1 MENSNASQTP
11 FALTHATVFD
21 GDTLLDNQAVI
32 IQGDTIVSVV
42 PMAQAPLLPP
52 CCIDVEGLLITAGF
66 IDLQLNGCGGVLF
79 NSDLSLETLVVMNQ
93 TNLKSGTTQ
102 FLPTLITCPQQQ
114 MAQAIT
120 LVDSIQDRNNIGV
133 LGLHLEGPFINVTK
147 KGAHHADFIR
157 PLGLEEAKRLAEN
170 QDAIKMI
177 TLAPEC
183 VEQAAIDALAEA
195 GIKVSI
201 GHTNATYQQLNDKQG
216 LTMATHLYNAMT
228 PLASREVGAVGYIAE
243 HKPATGI
250 IVDGIHAAYPAVR
263 IAKALL
269 GEQLFLVTD
278 AVTPAGTNMSS
289 YDMAGQPAYVTNGKC
304 HYKDGTIAGAAIT
317 MIDGIK
323 NLVEHVSVSKE
334 EALRMASLYPAKAM
348 GIDGDYGRVKAG
360 YKANIVMLDPA
371 LDVRGVYQMG
381 IKRH

>member
-1 MENSNASQTP
+1 MENFNASQTP

-21 GDTLLDNQAVI
+21 GDNLLDDHAVI

-42 PMAQAPLLPP
+42 PMTQASVLPADR
-52 CCIDVEGLLITAGF
+52 IDVKGLLLTAGF

-79 NSDLSLETLVVMNQ
+79 NSDISLDTLQVMNQ

-102 FLPTLITCPQQQ
+102 FLPTLITCPQPQ
-114 MAQAIT
+114 MQQAID
-120 LVDSIQDRNNIGV
+120 LIDSMEHRESIGV

-147 KGAHHADFIR
+147 KGAHHADSIR
-157 PLGLEEAKRLAEN
+157 QLNPVEAEQLAN
-170 QDAIKMI
+170 FHHAIKII

-183 VEQAAIDALAEA
+183 VEQTAIDALVKK

-201 GHTNATYQQLNDKQG
+201 GHTNATYQQLKDKQG
-216 LTMATHLYNAMT
+216 LSMATHLYNAMT

-243 HKPATGI
+243 QKPATGI

-278 AVTPAGTNMSS
+278 AVTPAGTNLSS
-289 YDMAGQPAYVTNGKC
+289 YDMAGQQAFVTDGKC

-317 MIDGIK
+317 MIDGVK
-323 NLVEHVSVSKE
+323 NLIEHVGVCKE
-334 EALRMASLYPAKAM
+334 EALKMANLYPARAL
-348 GIDGDYGRVKAG
+348 GIEENFGKLKTG

-371 LDVRGVYQMG
+371 LDIQGVYQMG
-381 IKRH
+381 LKRI

>member
-1 MENSNASQTP
+1 MENFNASQTS

-42 PMAQAPLLPP
+42 PMTQASVLPP
-52 CCIDVEGLLITAGF
+52 DCIDTRGLLLTAGF

-79 NSDLSLETLVVMNQ
+79 NSDISLDTLQVMNQ

-102 FLPTLITCPQQQ
+102 FLPTLITSPHSQ
-114 MAQAIT
+114 MQQAID
-120 LVDSIQDRNNIGV
+120 LVDSIENRESNGV
-133 LGLHLEGPFINVTK
+133 LGLHLEGPFINVIK
-147 KGAHHADFIR
+147 KGAHHADSIR
-157 PLGLEEAKRLAEN
+157 PLSQEEAEHLAN
-170 QDAIKMI
+170 YHPIIKVI

-183 VEQAAIDALAEA
+183 VEQTAIDALTNA

-201 GHTNATYQQLNDKQG
+201 GHTNATYQQLISKQG
-216 LTMATHLYNAMT
+216 LSMATHLYNAMT
-228 PLASREVGAVGYIAE
+228 PLASREVGAVGYIVE

-278 AVTPAGTNMSS
+278 AVTPAGTNLSS
-289 YDMAGQPAYVTNGKC
+289 YDMAGQAAFVTNGKC

-323 NLVEHVSVSKE
+323 NLVEHVGVSKE
-334 EALRMASLYPAKAM
+334 EALRMANLYPARAL
-348 GIDGDYGRVKAG
+348 GIEKSFGKLKAG
-360 YKANIVMLDPA
+360 YKANIVMLDPS
-371 LDVRGVYQMG
+371 LEVQGVYQMG
-381 IKRH
+381 IKRI